1 MARRVPPTARLVLLA
16 VLAVALV
23 AAGVAVLR
31 ARRLRPARADLA
43 PGTGVVTEVIDGDT
57 VVVRLA
63 TGEEHVRLLG
73 IDTPE
78 TVHPDKPPECFGPEA
93 SARTRALLPPGTVVR
108 LERDAEARDH
118 FGRLLAYVIRQP
130 DGLLVNRV
138 LVEEGLAR
146 VLTIAPNRARQAEL
160 AAAAASAERSGA
172 GLWSACP
179 RAPPG

>member
-1 MARRVPPTARLVLLA
+1 MARRVPPITRLVLLA

-31 ARRLRPARADLA
+31 ARRLGPAGADLA

-63 TGEEHVRLLG
+63 TGEENVRLLG

-93 SARTRALLPPGTVVR
+93 SARARALLPPGTVVR

-146 VLTIAPNRARQAEL
+146 ILTIAPNRAHQAEL
-160 AAAAASAERSGA
+160 AAAAASAERSGV